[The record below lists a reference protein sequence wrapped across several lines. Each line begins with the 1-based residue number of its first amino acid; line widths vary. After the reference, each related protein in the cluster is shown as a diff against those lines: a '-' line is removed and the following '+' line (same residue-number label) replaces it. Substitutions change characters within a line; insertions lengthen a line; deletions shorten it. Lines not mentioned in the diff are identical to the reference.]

1 MAPRGG
7 GGGWGAR
14 AFSLKTGGARLL
26 QWYRHSRVLDMP
38 HSQNPR
44 DMGIPSHITLAI
56 WVSRDAHACYCDTYT
71 HPIF

>member
-1 MAPRGG
+1 MAPRGFLLKNWRG
-7 GGGWGAR
+7 VPVTVIW
-14 AFSLKTGGARLL
+14 AFPR
-26 QWYRHSRVLDMP
+26 LDMP

-56 WVSRDAHACYCDTYT
+56 WVSGDAHACYCDTYT